1 MRFLRLPGDVKS
13 VSCIALNNSKTMM
26 AIAVKNRDFVAFE
39 QQNLSVYFYT
49 IGVDPNTKSNKKD
62 SSHKT
67 PDFFR
72 EKDYTIRAT

>member
-1 MRFLRLPGDVKS
+1 MKFLRLPGDVKS
-13 VSCIALNNSKTMM
+13 VSCIAMNNSKTMM

-49 IGVDPNTKSNKKD
+49 IGVDPNTKGNKKD
-62 SSHKT
+62 GSNKT